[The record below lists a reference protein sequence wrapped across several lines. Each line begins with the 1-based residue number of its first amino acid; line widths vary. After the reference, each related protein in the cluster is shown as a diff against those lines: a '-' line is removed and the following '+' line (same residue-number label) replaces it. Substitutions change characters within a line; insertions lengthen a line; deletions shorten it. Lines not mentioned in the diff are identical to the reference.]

1 VPKRNVNVKGRG
13 WPHLN
18 DFLRVASVDLV
29 LLYFFRPIFTLAS
42 LGYFYTSCTRG
53 AFGGLHSELK
63 LE

>member
-1 VPKRNVNVKGRG
+1 MAAPERFSPGS
-13 WPHLN
+13 LA
-18 DFLRVASVDLV
+18 LASVDLV

-42 LGYFYTSCTRG
+42 LGHFYTSCIRG

>member
-1 VPKRNVNVKGRG
+1 MAAPERFSPGS
-13 WPHLN
+13 LA
-18 DFLRVASVDLV
+18 LASVDLV

-53 AFGGLHSELK
+53 AFGGLHSGLK